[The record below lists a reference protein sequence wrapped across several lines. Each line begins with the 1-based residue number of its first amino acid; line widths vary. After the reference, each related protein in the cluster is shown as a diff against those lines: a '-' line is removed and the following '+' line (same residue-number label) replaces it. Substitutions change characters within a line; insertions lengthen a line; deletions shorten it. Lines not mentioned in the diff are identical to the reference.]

1 MKSLWFWCHGARH
14 VKRDEIYERFDL
26 SVKFTVFLVN
36 SILPACDQILISYFS
51 PRARTVRLW
60 MISHRVI
67 VVTHQLST
75 ETHWISYDIQLLFF
89 PLLPNSPWWE
99 ELEEVEW
106 LLEILLLLACSLSSP
121 NQVRPFTCRFNSGQQ
136 KRRNL
141 SLYVSL
147 FRRHHRAVERTTPPG
162 PGLIIENASCVHK
175 QTKKPFSER
184 LKFTVLVDCT
194 VFSSRHRPEHSLE
207 LAKTANAKRVERAE
221 RYMKS
226 RSNSFTYRKSIYD
239 TNVVLL
245 IYALGRF

>member
-1 MKSLWFWCHGARH
+1 MRDSIWVWNLLSFLLIRFSLH
-14 VKRDEIYERFDL
+14 VTRFSFHISRLEREPFDYGWSAIGSSSSHTNSQPRLTEYRTIFNFFFSL
-26 SVKFTVFLVN
+26 S
-36 SILPACDQILISYFS
+36 
-51 PRARTVRLW
+51 
-60 MISHRVI
+60 
-67 VVTHQLST
+67 
-75 ETHWISYDIQLLFF
+75 
-89 PLLPNSPWWE
+89 PNSPWWE

-194 VFSSRHRPEHSLE
+194 VFSSRHRPEHSLSSLRKQQMRKE
-207 LAKTANAKRVERAE
+207 LREQ